1 MFDLHK
7 TLKIHRKTVL
17 VSGNGFSVN
26 CWLKP
31 DLSQKEFHVRG
42 FSTFIGLTFDENG
55 SGFFGDSFELTVN
68 LDDVFENTKLLPAR
82 NWGVL
87 VELPQLN
94 YQKVLFAVEDAA
106 IDRTIGIALLKC
118 TATVKKGEG
127 KRVDRTRSGG
137 I

>member
-7 TLKIHRKTVL
+7 TLKVHRKTVL

-31 DLSQKEFHVRG
+31 DLSQEGFHIKG

-55 SGFFGDSFELTVN
+55 AGFFGDSFELTVN
-68 LDDVFENTKLLPAR
+68 LDDVFEKTKLLPAR
-82 NWGVL
+82 NWGVV
-87 VELPQLN
+87 VEFPQLN
-94 YQKVLFAVEDAA
+94 FQKVLFAIEEAA

-127 KRVDRTRSGG
+127 KRVDRARSGG

>member
-31 DLSQKEFHVRG
+31 DLSQEEFHVRG
-42 FSTFIGLTFDENG
+42 FSTYIGLTFDENG

-94 YQKVLFAVEDAA
+94 YQKVLFAVEDVA